1 MTKQE
6 LLEAAKKAAA
16 APSCY
21 PGLKTLIEAWEKALG
36 TPDEHAAAEKMLAGL
51 EECVTGIDGLIAF
64 AATPEGAKVLGG
76 EAAAASTL
84 AAAEGAKAGGTRC
97 CIWPAGTDGAILV
110 GHRRDLGCGEF

>member
-1 MTKQE
+1 MTKQD

-51 EECVTGIDGLIAF
+51 EECVTDIDSLIAF
-64 AATPEGAKVLGG
+64 AGSPEAAKILGG
-76 EAAAASTL
+76 EEAAAHTL
-84 AAAEGAKAGGTRC
+84 AAAKDAKAKGTKY
-97 CIWPAGTDGAILV
+97 CICPACTNGAILLE
-110 GHRRDLGCGEF
+110 HRHDLSC